1 MNKHHKVIYLLAK
14 SNQKRDKGFTLIEL
28 LVVVIIIGV
37 LAATSLP
44 VYITQVGKA
53 RESEAKNNLGS
64 IAKAQQA
71 YHFEKQVFS
80 DDLTNLSL
88 SYMGSGKYY
97 NISTT
102 DGNLNLV
109 RHQTSAINAAGD
121 QVRNYA
127 VGVYY
132 NAGVYN
138 FSICQ
143 AFDVFQAVDA
153 PVNASGNCTN
163 NGNKVR

>member
-1 MNKHHKVIYLLAK
+1 MNKYHRFIYLLAK
-14 SNQKRDKGFTLIEL
+14 SNHKRDRGFTLIEL

-37 LAATSLP
+37 LAAVSLP
-44 VYITQVGKA
+44 VYIAQVGKA
-53 RESEAKNNLGS
+53 RESEAKTNLGS

-97 NISTT
+97 NIATT
-102 DGNLNLV
+102 EGGFNLA
-109 RHQTSAINAAGD
+109 RHQSSAINVAGD
-121 QVRNYA
+121 RVRNYA

-143 AFDVFQAVDA
+143 ASDIFEAVDA
-153 PVNASGNCTN
+153 PITVSGNCTN
-163 NGNKVR
+163 NGTKIQ

>member
-1 MNKHHKVIYLLAK
+1 MNKYHRFVYLFTRSK
-14 SNQKRDKGFTLIEL
+14 QGQNKGFTLIEL

-37 LAATSLP
+37 LAAVSLP
-44 VYITQVGKA
+44 VYVAQVGKA
-53 RESEAKNNLGS
+53 RESEAKTNLGS

-88 SYMGSGKYY
+88 SYMSSGKYY
-97 NISTT
+97 NIATT
-102 DGNLNLV
+102 DGDFNLA
-109 RHQTSAINAAGD
+109 RHQSSAINVTGD
-121 QVRNYA
+121 RVRNYA

-132 NAGVYN
+132 NSGIYN

-143 AFDVFQAVDA
+143 ASDIFQAVDA
-153 PVNASGNCTN
+153 PLTVSGDCTN
-163 NGNKVR
+163 NGTKIK